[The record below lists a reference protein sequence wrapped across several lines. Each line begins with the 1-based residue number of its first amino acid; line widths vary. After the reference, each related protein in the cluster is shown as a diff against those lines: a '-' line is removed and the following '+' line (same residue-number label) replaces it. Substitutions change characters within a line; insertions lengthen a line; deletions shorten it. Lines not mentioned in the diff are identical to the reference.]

1 MIKLNDT
8 VSFVDVNGQAHTGTV
23 DAFRGQGMAD
33 LTLTDGVQV
42 RQPVSSLSPV
52 RSNPRVSLR
61 SNPRPV
67 ARVNARFR
75 AKTNPNLPHED
86 LIRNTANRLN
96 EPSSFIPQLFNT
108 APLTTS
114 SAEKL
119 TNFISR
125 VIGTIRQ
132 AFFDSQI
139 KKLHEELYALP
150 PLATSPV
157 QKTEDGIQA
166 AEKKV
171 DEINQKLSS
180 LAPLLKNIPQNMRDE
195 ANTLFGLK
203 SRLRNIE
210 RDDVAGSQ
218 AEREQLA
225 NDIAATRNFLRQEE
239 ARFAQKKDYPRLAK
253 NVTVAQ
259 LLEERNNLKRE
270 LEELEQT
277 IRNAR
282 NYLLSVPQWQRFVSE
297 KDYQIRHNQVE
308 KEASE
313 LALEM
318 SLAYGQHIKDRM
330 NKKAIVSQDVIT
342 LTEEQLASK
351 PMAREVADAL
361 FHLGGN
367 QQVVDEVF
375 AERKSG
381 KSSSGRFVTFQQVK
395 TPLRTIIGRVFGYLL
410 NDGLTRFK
418 SNIVEQEVNANT
430 AMQRLLRQKAD
441 LELKIQNF
449 PSSAKAGKPFAEV
462 KKDRDALEQQLRA
475 LVAEIQYLRDTLLDK
490 TLISAVDPRVQKY
503 LQDVADAQKVW
514 TAALPRFVAP
524 DPDKGK
530 KTEEEEEEEE
540 RQKELARRQEEQESP
555 AKMLLAVYE
564 DTPALV
570 DASFPLVIT
579 APMSG
584 VKAPGATATLDRI
597 RYSAKLPAMVGGPSD
612 PAEKLVDAVKKL
624 LITNDDFNPTEAVVF
639 EQIDKTSDY
648 RKKPAAKQSAVV
660 FDQIDKTSDY
670 RKKSADK
677 KSDEKTEDAFRT
689 EWHQIQRQAKA
700 LYKDFLSYGKP
711 FFSTQYAISRSK
723 EAVEFMLRL
732 QDRMLEDA
740 VSKTL
745 DVSNANYFR
754 LLQHAYDV
762 MRKEYFASLGLPFP
776 PSEAGIQAAYAVLS
790 DRRREADREK
800 EKAKNLTLRL
810 VGEKEKQARRMEP
823 KKLAEQKSET
833 DRQEGVGKRQLLADV
848 REQSQGV
855 PIGNLS
861 NERNKAAYAIVPD
874 PVRYSPLKEVVCGNV
889 IDGNAFLMAI
899 SKEAR
904 SIKHFITWRD
914 LGIKTPAQLADIRAS
929 DPAFLINQDKVPVGT
944 ERARS
949 FQPVDLT
956 YLLTDKTLNTPQARI
971 FNRIKVENLAQESVD
986 LIKYSLRRPDRDSN
1000 TTSNLVLLEPLDL
1013 PDKIETQLQTS
1024 LAGKTT
1030 TGQPSM
1036 NSKFVVVK
1044 DYSRRVGKGR
1054 TALDYSLPSVARCF
1068 QNVYQGD
1075 GSSERRA
1082 KWHPDDPVLFADDN
1096 GDAFGFL
1103 LSGKISTSH
1112 DLLRKPFNLFDL
1124 YSDKDRNP
1132 YYSWVRE
1139 KRSMLTEDPVC
1150 IDNTTLA
1157 EFTAIR
1163 ETTNTLRKY
1172 LRALTL
1178 LELGFMKYDGAGTW
1192 DQDDLTTS
1200 DLGQCLMGAMSAVS
1214 NPHLDRAKAIKEV
1227 FDVDLQQEVI
1237 VYAALAIKEK
1247 ELKDQI
1253 RQLNFE
1259 VDEAIATIRQIEN
1272 TWYTEAQRRGEKPAQ
1287 ADVLNAVREHESIR
1301 DKGIQNL
1308 KEMEAQLV
1316 GTQELIY
1323 EINAQS
1329 EQRQNVLYFL
1339 RSLEKDLTNIQE
1351 SIVIAE
1357 RQRRDLID
1365 LWPSLVNAMRGAVFS
1380 KDRIDESRFVSAYRG
1395 RQEADYAIFQPDNM
1409 PKLAA
1414 IFRNGASRIPSLKS
1428 LRDPVEL
1435 DQAVNEEAQLISTSA
1450 LYLNKIAV
1458 DALSHNCVVY
1468 TTVSKGKGNFKKEY
1482 GSYDAAPQFAIKT
1495 AKEDLEKLSRS
1506 RKIKELQSKN
1516 PTALMARILVMTYE
1530 GKEFSAVL
1538 KALVELAYAS
1548 NQDKLEQVKN
1558 RLVALE
1564 LAQFEYRNV
1573 YATSDTAELFFK
1585 LAALGGTEAQTI
1597 ARAKALCR
1605 KNTANPDDPEYQHLL
1620 EAVTLSQKRR
1630 KQKVAFPSADRIIEA
1645 LRNET
1650 KEALAA
1656 INVKYMSQDLAPK
1669 EIRDIGNRFEAL
1681 TDLVQFLTERAC
1693 TMVQNVRFFTT
1704 SFNKEAALFLYLY
1717 YDSLR
1722 HPKITGN
1729 LSDRYLREETLEQ
1742 PRGWIL
1748 TKSGG
1753 MSQNDF
1759 NAKYRDFGLSLIL
1772 PITKN
1777 VRVEAAPSPLG
1788 QGTLRLEAA
1797 SVQKTPLAQRS
1808 PTQKQ
1813 ASEDRNRRRAMQR
1826 EQGAAAEYYIMLF
1839 RSMDN
1844 AQQVKERIESA
1855 LSPMVFSSIEALK
1868 EKVNEIAKTKDQNDK
1883 PVYDVPPLSG
1893 WGGAKVRTEEE
1904 QTPYMKKLDL
1914 TLRDLQLA
1922 VKGVPATA
1930 KVVTPQRGEG
1940 AREKGFDVYYTYNP
1954 LLFQLTR
1961 LFYPGTRT
1969 DPAKA
1974 PWKGW
1979 YSLSAYRDPKT
1990 DQVKEKAVLNYPD
2003 LADRVDAIGLY
2014 GSLLLLLRQ
2023 GALAFERTNTYSPSS
2038 LEEIIQGIQDYFET
2052 AEVPRTWY
2060 DYQPEMKMSLDLG
2073 DWDKVYTDRLVESEA
2088 SLTQLMRDVKKAA
2101 IIGLT
2106 EAARLADEGLNLPSH
2121 TGGLGGKQFRDLE
2134 KMGSREE
2141 KGPKGIKLNE
2151 TTQEGQRLSK
2161 AIERITPIL
2170 QTRAG
2175 QPRTLRYQDRLLPP
2189 SVDPATVGF
2198 WNRLANVGIPVIGD
2212 SKGIKG
2218 AEQRLT
2224 AGTRADLYTSLVDV
2238 FSPLKGNLL
2247 SLLGAVYEGDKSS
2260 AAQAQKV
2267 PQNFNLAEVEDEIV
2281 QQKVLPDAVRPWL
2294 ARRLSDLI
2302 SETGRVRYI
2311 ESAEPL
2317 RKISAGAG
2325 QELPEPTDSWFS
2337 RAQKIQSLRNDLLQA
2352 IDKEL
2357 DQTSPKR

>member
-86 LIRNTANRLN
+86 LIRDTAKRLN
-96 EPSSFIPQLFNT
+96 EPSIFITQLFDT
-108 APLTTS
+108 DPLDTS

-119 TNFISR
+119 TKFISR

-132 AFFDSQI
+132 AFFDAQI
-139 KKLHEELYALP
+139 KKLYEELYALP

-180 LAPLLKNIPQNMRDE
+180 LEPLLKNIPQNMRNE

-210 RDDVAGSQ
+210 GDAVAGSQ
-218 AEREQLA
+218 AERGQLA

-239 ARFAQKKDYPRLAK
+239 ARFAPKKNYPRLAN

-259 LLEERNNLKRE
+259 LLEEQNDLKRE

-297 KDYQIRHNQVE
+297 KDYRIRHTQVE
-308 KEASE
+308 NEASE
-313 LALEM
+313 LAREM

-381 KSSSGRFVTFQQVK
+381 NRQIARLVTFQQVQ
-395 TPLRTIIGRVFGYLL
+395 TPLRTIIARVFEYLL

-441 LELKIQNF
+441 LELEIQNF
-449 PSSAKAGKPFAEV
+449 PSSVRAKKPYAEW
-462 KKDRDALEQQLRA
+462 KNDRDALEQQLRA

-490 TLISAVDPRVQKY
+490 TLISAVDPRVHKY
-503 LQDVADAQKVW
+503 LQDVADAKNVW

-530 KTEEEEEEEE
+530 KTEDEEEEEN
-540 RQKELARRQEEQESP
+540 RQKELERRQEEQESP
-555 AKMLLAVYE
+555 EKMLLAVYE
-564 DTPALV
+564 HTPALE

-584 VKAPGATATLDRI
+584 VNAPGATAALYRI
-597 RYSAKLPAMVGGPSD
+597 SHSHKLPAMVDGPSD

-639 EQIDKTSDY
+639 EQIDKS
-648 RKKPAAKQSAVV
+648 
-660 FDQIDKTSDY
+660 SDY
-670 RKKSADK
+670 RKKSAAK
-677 KSDEKTEDAFRT
+677 KDDEKTEDAFQT
-689 EWHQIQRQAKA
+689 EWPQIQRQAKA

-723 EAVEFMLRL
+723 EPREFMLRL

-790 DRRREADREK
+790 ELRREADRKEENAKKLTLDSVGDKEK
-800 EKAKNLTLRL
+800 E
-810 VGEKEKQARRMEP
+810 ARSMEP
-823 KKLAEQKSET
+823 QKLAVQRSDT
-833 DRQEGVGKRQLLADV
+833 ARQEGVGRRQLLQDV

-929 DPAFLINQDKVPVGT
+929 DPAFMINQDKVPVGN
-944 ERARS
+944 ERARG

-971 FNRIKVENLAQESVD
+971 FNKIKVENLTHESVD
-986 LIKYSLRRPDRDSN
+986 LIKYSLRRTDRDSN

-1054 TALDYSLPSVARCF
+1054 TALEYSLPSVARCF

-1103 LSGKISTSH
+1103 LSGNISTSH

-1124 YSDKDRNP
+1124 YSAKDRNP

-1139 KRSMLTEDPVC
+1139 TRSMLTEDPVC

-1227 FDVDLQQEVI
+1227 FNVDLQQEVI
-1237 VYAALAIKEK
+1237 LYAALAIEEK

-1287 ADVLNAVREHESIR
+1287 ADVLNAVREHESIAEN
-1301 DKGIQNL
+1301 GIQKL
-1308 KEMEAQLV
+1308 EEMEARLV

-1351 SIVIAE
+1351 SIVVAE

-1365 LWPSLVNAMRGAVFS
+1365 LWPSLVNAMRGAVFL

-1428 LRDPVEL
+1428 LRDPAEL
-1435 DQAVNEEAQLISTSA
+1435 DQAVNEEAHLISTSA

-1506 RKIKELQSKN
+1506 KKIKELQSKN

-1538 KALVELAYAS
+1538 KALVELAYES
-1548 NQDKLEQVKN
+1548 NQDKLEQVKS

-1650 KEALAA
+1650 KDALAA

-1753 MSQNDF
+1753 RSQNDF
-1759 NAKYRDFGLSLIL
+1759 KAKYQDFGLSLIL

-1788 QGTLRLEAA
+1788 RGTLKLEAA
-1797 SVQKTPLAQRS
+1797 SVQKTPPAQRS
-1808 PTQKQ
+1808 PTQQQ
-1813 ASEDRNRRRAMQR
+1813 ASEDMTRRRAMQR
-1826 EQGAAAEYYIMLF
+1826 KQGEAAEYYIMLF

-1844 AQQVKERIESA
+1844 AQKVKESIESV
-1855 LSPMVFSSIEALK
+1855 LSPMVFSSVEALK

-1883 PVYDVPPLSG
+1883 PVYDVPALSG

-1922 VKGVPATA
+1922 VKGVPATE
-1930 KVVTPQRGEG
+1930 KVVTPLRGEG

-1990 DQVKEKAVLNYPD
+1990 GEKKEKAVLNYPD

-2060 DYQPEMKMSLDLG
+2060 GYQPEMKMSLDLG

-2121 TGGLGGKQFRDLE
+2121 TGGIGGKQFRDLE
-2134 KMGSREE
+2134 KMGSRED

-2151 TTQEGQRLSK
+2151 TTQEGQHLSK

-2175 QPRTLRYQDRLLPP
+2175 QPRTLRYQDNLLQQQ
-2189 SVDPATVGF
+2189 VDRATVQF
-2198 WNRLANVGIPVIGD
+2198 WNRLANVGIPVIGEP
-2212 SKGIKG
+2212 KGIKG
-2218 AEQRLT
+2218 ADQRLT
-2224 AGTRADLYTSLVDV
+2224 AGTKADLYTSLVDV

-2267 PQNFNLAEVEDEIV
+2267 QQNFNLAEVEDEIV

-2294 ARRLSDLI
+2294 ASRLSDLI

-2325 QELPEPTDSWFS
+2325 QELPEPTDSWLS